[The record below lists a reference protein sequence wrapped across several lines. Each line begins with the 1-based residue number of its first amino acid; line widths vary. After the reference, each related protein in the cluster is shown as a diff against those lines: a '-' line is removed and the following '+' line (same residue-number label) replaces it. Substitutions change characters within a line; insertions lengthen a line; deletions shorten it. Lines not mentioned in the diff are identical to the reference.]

1 MRNYILLLFVLLFIA
16 ACNND
21 ISPVNV
27 DAYGCPIG
35 EEDTH
40 ILLGNP
46 SEAEDNI
53 NAPNNYLIQLPQY
66 ALSYSRDKGIPNWVS
81 WHLDD
86 SWIDVAERQDD
97 FRGYPDL
104 PADWY
109 EVTRNS
115 YTNSGFDRGHN
126 CPSADRTCSEETNS
140 ATFYMIN
147 MLPQAPNNNRGVWS
161 SLESF
166 SRELVL
172 TGKEVYVI
180 MGNYGIGGEGSNGE
194 ADYIDDG
201 NIAVPKSIWK
211 VLLILEEGNND
222 LLRIDDNTRIVAVDI
237 PNRNNVS
244 TDMDWHDYMTN
255 VDSIEAR
262 TGYDLFSELPFS
274 LQNTLE
280 QKVDQGPW

>member
-86 SWIDVAERQDD
+86 SWIDFAERQDD

-201 NIAVPKSIWK
+201 NIAVPESIWK